1 MDSKSFGELITF
13 SRASVARYF
22 NSAGLMVQ
30 AGANEPRFEYS
41 PDTLLPLGLKME
53 PARTNTL
60 TYSQDFSNAAWVK
73 TRSTIEV
80 SGSAPD
86 GSATACKLIVNNAT
100 GSSYLYRAGIAWTA
114 GNSYSFS
121 VFAKADSQSFLYL
134 TFPQAA
140 FGVAQQVNFQL
151 SGDGAFV
158 IAAGTGLA
166 SIQKLPGGWYRCSMT
181 VTATTTAAA
190 ANWIAIQQPVVLNNS
205 IFIWGAQLEVGAW
218 HSSYIP
224 TTAAVAARAAD
235 LAYLSSLTPW
245 YSFAEGTLYS
255 EVISNAGQAFHATL
269 GTAVGL
275 SGRIGNWMSSARLAG
290 AQVYDD
296 SLVVSFGASFAA
308 INPGAVA
315 KQALAFKPDDFQA
328 AYNGVLSAQ
337 DNTGNLPTPTRLS
350 LGSRGASSDSMSG
363 YIRNVKFFPYRLS
376 GPELQAITT

>member
-1 MDSKSFGELITF
+1 M
-13 SRASVARYF
+13 YF

-30 AGANEPRFEYS
+30 AGANEPRFECS

-60 TYSQDFSNAAWVK
+60 TYSQDFSNSAWVK
-73 TRSTIEV
+73 TRSTIEI
-80 SGSAPD
+80 SGPAPD

-134 TFPQAA
+134 TFPAAA
-140 FGVAQQVNFQL
+140 FGVGQQVNFQL
-151 SGDGAFV
+151 SGEGAFV

-224 TTAAVAARAAD
+224 TTAATAARAAD
-235 LAYLSSLTPW
+235 AAFLGSLSPW
-245 YSFAEGTLYS
+245 HRFDEGTLYT
-255 EVISNAGQAFHATL
+255 EVVSNTSGFSASIGTTVGAGPRIANWRTSTSASSQIIDDA
-269 GTAVGL
+269 GTAVFAQAFGL
-275 SGRIGNWMSSARLAG
+275 VSPGQVIKQAVAFKLDDMQAASNGVAGVIDTSGAPPITVTRLALG
-290 AQVYDD
+290 A
-296 SLVVSFGASFAA
+296 
-308 INPGAVA
+308 
-315 KQALAFKPDDFQA
+315 
-328 AYNGVLSAQ
+328 
-337 DNTGNLPTPTRLS
+337 
-350 LGSRGASSDSMSG
+350 RGTATDQISG
-363 YIRNVKFFPYRLS
+363 HIRKVKFFPYRLS